1 MSLQENKNFIWSW
14 AKPLLKEISVRQPMN
29 VMLIRNGKLLTEDR
43 NSLKINVKT
52 IIKKMNSYRIS

>member
-1 MSLQENKNFIWSW
+1 MKEN
-14 AKPLLKEISVRQPMN
+14 
-29 VMLIRNGKLLTEDR
+29 NGPAPKIPDSKSTSSMIGAGEDR